1 MFVASTVCFLVFM
14 YVASVACRA
23 DREPECSR
31 FHYEEQLLEKMVRM
45 EFNVERIQQRLD
57 SVSESCAKLDDSTRL
72 TEEVKDQ
79 VGSVYTR
86 WGQDTCPTGSS
97 FIYDGFVAGSHFT
110 HTGSGVNYLCLSKEP
125 IWANGSPTASNVG
138 IIHGSEYETDSANIW
153 THLHNNEVPCAVCK
167 SRGPTMMIP
176 GKNIC
181 YEGWKLE
188 YHGYMMTSYHGHAGS
203 KEFICVDSEA
213 TVAEGSNSG
222 DQNGALLYFVK
233 AVCGALKCPPYDG
246 NELITCAVCSQT
258 K

>member
-57 SVSESCAKLDDSTRL
+57 SVSESCAKLDDSIRL

-97 FIYDGFVAGSHFT
+97 FIYDGFVAGSHYT

-138 IIHGSEYETDSANIW
+138 IIHGSEYETKSANIW
-153 THLHNNEVPCAVCK
+153 TNLHDNDVPCAACR
-167 SRGPTMMIP
+167 SRGATMMIP
-176 GKNIC
+176 GRNIC

-188 YHGYMMTSYHGHAGS
+188 YYGYLMTSYQSHAGS

-246 NELITCAVCSQT
+246 NKLITCAVCSQT